1 MLYLKYIGT
10 GGTTFDYP
18 VYEDLDN
25 NLYFDTSFGNA
36 DTPTLYTG
44 AFVDCFGEIRGEP
57 DKAIIDIFEI
67 APEENTWEVPDRL
80 HRREAA
86 HSACILPLTRGCQG
100 RETQHIQPPRRARF
114 LQIVVCVC
122 GDRQRNHAGWGIKR
136 HCISCRG
143 KHPAR

>member
-18 VYEDLDN
+18 VYEDRDN
-25 NLYFDTSFGNA
+25 NLYFDTSFGNN

-67 APEENTWEVPDRL
+67 VPEENTWEVASLFTEFPEPLGRVSFIQMYCK
-80 HRREAA
+80 A
-86 HSACILPLTRGCQG
+86 HGKNIDLNSCWAVDDYLDMMKEEDYSLKQWFEDTCNLYP
-100 RETQHIQPPRRARF
+100 ETF
-114 LQIVVCVC
+114 M
-122 GDRQRNHAGWGIKR
+122 N
-136 HCISCRG
+136 
-143 KHPAR
+143 

>member
-18 VYEDLDN
+18 VYEDKDN

-67 APEENTWEVPDRL
+67 VPEENTWEISSLFTEFPEPLGRVSFIQMYCK
-80 HRREAA
+80 A
-86 HSACILPLTRGCQG
+86 HGKNIDLNTCWAVDDYLDMMKEEDYSLKQWFEDTCKLYP
-100 RETQHIQPPRRARF
+100 ETF
-114 LQIVVCVC
+114 M
-122 GDRQRNHAGWGIKR
+122 N
-136 HCISCRG
+136 
-143 KHPAR
+143 